1 MTAKQTHPLKTDNLK
16 EIGNLL
22 VQANNQLQTRISG
35 LLEQMGA
42 GLHERE
48 QVLAVS
54 LLAALSG
61 QNTFLYGPPGTAKS
75 LISRRLSAAFH
86 SDAYFEHLMN
96 RFTTPEEV
104 FGPVSIKE
112 LKEDRY
118 IRKTG
123 GYLPAAEFAFL
134 DEIWKSSPAILNTLL
149 TLINEHTFKNGERV
163 EAAPLKSLIAA
174 SNEVP
179 QDNQGLD
186 ALYDRFVVRLVVPPI
201 EQEDNF
207 NNLINSQPSTDT
219 PDIDEPLLVSNDEL
233 DQWRKSIHEVKL
245 SANCLLII
253 KMIRAELAAQF
264 EELGVY
270 VSDRRWQRAAQ
281 LIKASAFFNGRQE
294 TNQSDLVLLKH
305 CLWTTP
311 ENQQPVQEIVLGAIK
326 ACGFSSGFDLA
337 KLDREKDALDKEI
350 HEELFHSRD
359 VYDTIKLRGNENT
372 QFFKVSAHFNYSR
385 YEGKKVTCYIPY
397 SDFKSR
403 KDGKPVDEQGN
414 LVDKIEFTFDGQGTC
429 TLKYEDRYDKYDDFI
444 FSPKVLFHKGDKKA
458 DINHRLIRSLAESV
472 GDLRGEFKKV
482 KSSIEKQM
490 EQFKSHLYSPF
501 ITDQESNAAVQGIKA
516 QLDAL
521 DLRIQDCERLEQ
533 LCR

>member
-1 MTAKQTHPLKTDNLK
+1 MTAKQTPPLKTDNLK
-16 EIGNLL
+16 EIGDLL
-22 VQANNQLQTRISG
+22 AKANKQLQPRISA
-35 LLEQMGA
+35 LLDQVGA

-75 LISRRLSAAFH
+75 LISRRLSVSFH
-86 SDAYFEHLMN
+86 SEAYFEHLMN

-123 GYLPAAEFAFL
+123 GYLPTAEFAFL

-149 TLINEHTFKNGERV
+149 TLINEHKFKNGESV

-207 NNLINSQPSTDT
+207 NNLINSKPSTDK
-219 PDIDEPLLVSNDEL
+219 PDIDEQLLVSNEEL
-233 DQWRKSIHEVKL
+233 DQWRKEVHEVQL
-245 SANCLLII
+245 SDNCLLII

-281 LIKASAFFNGRQE
+281 LIKASAFFNDRQE

-311 ENQQPVQEIVLGAIK
+311 ENQAQVQEIVLDAIK

-337 KLDREKDALDKEI
+337 KLDREKDELDKEI

-359 VYDTIKLRGNENT
+359 VYDTVKLKGAGNT
-372 QFFKVSAHFNYSR
+372 LFFKVVADFREGR
-385 YEGKKVTCYIPY
+385 YDGEKFICYIPY
-397 SDFKSR
+397 QNFKSN
-403 KDGKPVDEQGN
+403 DDTNPLDEKGN
-414 LVDKIEFTFDGQGTC
+414 QIKKVEVKFDGQGSC
-429 TLKYEDRYDKYDDFI
+429 KLKHDYSYYDDVTYTPPI
-444 FSPKVLFHKGDKKA
+444 LFHKGDKKA
-458 DINHRLIRSLAESV
+458 DINHRLIRSLAGSV
-472 GDLRGEFKKV
+472 GKLRGEFKKV
-482 KSSIEKQM
+482 KTSIEEQLD
-490 EQFKSHLYSPF
+490 QFKSQLYSPF
-501 ITDQESNAAVQGIKA
+501 ITDHEANTAVQGITS

-521 DLRIQDCERLEQ
+521 ALRIQDCERLEQ
-533 LCR
+533 LCK